1 MKRPSRLVFIALAV
15 VVAVSAFA
23 QASDRGARTQSFASD
38 FQMIPVMGNVPGAN
52 NAVFQTYVALLNPT
66 ASSYAITATLHDANG
81 TKRDAMITLAAGEM
95 KTYQNFL
102 QEVFNYQGG
111 GAVTFR
117 SADTAG
123 GQRNNRFIV
132 STEVRTSG
140 TNYSTP
146 VPVVDFAAS
155 SSPSFTAG
163 ISTDSTERT
172 NIGCFNQSDVANLVK
187 ATIFDKSGTQQI
199 GTVNLNLPANAWGQT
214 AITAVVSGG
223 YVRFEPAEPAS
234 CYAVV
239 VNNATN
245 DGRLIPAVEF
255 EP

>member
-1 MKRPSRLVFIALAV
+1 MKRPSRLVYIALAV
-15 VVAVSAFA
+15 VLAMSAFA
-23 QASDRGARTQSFASD
+23 QTTPRGQSFASD

-52 NAVFQTYVALLNPT
+52 NSVFQTYVALLNPT
-66 ASSYAITATLHDANG
+66 SSSFVITATLHDAAG

-102 QEVFNYQGG
+102 EEVFDYQGG

-117 SADTAG
+117 SADSAG
-123 GQRNNRFIV
+123 GQRNNRFV
-132 STEVRTSG
+132 LSTEVRTSG

-155 SSPSFTAG
+155 SSRSYAAG
-163 ISTDSTERT
+163 ISTDSVERT
-172 NIGCFNQSDVANLVK
+172 NIGCFNQSDIANLVK
-187 ATIFDKSGTQQI
+187 ATIFDGSGTQQI

-214 AITAVVSGG
+214 AVTAVVSGG
-223 YVRFEPAEPAS
+223 YVQFDPTEAAS